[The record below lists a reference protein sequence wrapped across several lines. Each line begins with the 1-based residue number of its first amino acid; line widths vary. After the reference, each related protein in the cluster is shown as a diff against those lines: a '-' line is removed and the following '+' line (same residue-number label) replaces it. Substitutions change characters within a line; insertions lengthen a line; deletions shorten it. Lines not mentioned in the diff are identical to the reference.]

1 MENFITIDMFLSLTA
16 CITIV
21 ALGTQLLKKY
31 VNYDAKWL
39 ALILSAIVTVIRL
52 IVVADYSILGIV
64 VGMFNILPILFGA
77 VGGYETLVKPI
88 VNKISDSQKEWHCM
102 EEKIVLTKEQE
113 KEFSNNKG
121 DDTDE

>member
-39 ALILSAIVTVIRL
+39 ALILSAIVTIVRI
-52 IVVADYSILGIV
+52 IVVADYSLLGIV
-64 VGMFNILPILFGA
+64 IGIFNILPILLGSI
-77 VGGYETLVKPI
+77 GEYETLVKPI
-88 VNKISDSQKEWHCM
+88 VNKISD
-102 EEKIVLTKEQE
+102 TKTETE
-113 KEFSNNKG
+113 KE
-121 DDTDE
+121 

>member
-64 VGMFNILPILFGA
+64 VGMFNILPILLGSI
-77 VGGYETLVKPI
+77 GGYETLVKPI
-88 VNKISDSQKEWHCM
+88 VNKISDSQKE
-102 EEKIVLTKEQE
+102 
-113 KEFSNNKG
+113 
-121 DDTDE
+121 

>member
-39 ALILSAIVTVIRL
+39 ALILSAIVTVVRI
-52 IVVADYSILGIV
+52 IVVSDYSVLGIII
-64 VGMFNILPILFGA
+64 GIFNIIPILLGSI
-77 VGGYETLVKPI
+77 GGYETLVKPI
-88 VNKISDSQKEWHCM
+88 VNKISDSQKE
-102 EEKIVLTKEQE
+102 
-113 KEFSNNKG
+113 
-121 DDTDE
+121 